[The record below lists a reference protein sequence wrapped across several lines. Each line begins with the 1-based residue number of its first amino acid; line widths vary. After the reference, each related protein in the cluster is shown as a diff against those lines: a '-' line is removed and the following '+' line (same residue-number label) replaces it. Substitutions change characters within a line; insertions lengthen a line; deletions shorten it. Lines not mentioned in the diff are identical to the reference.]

1 MSPAPLTLDEEAA
14 LIAGLRRKA
23 DRDDYLREVAASRG
37 QAEAEELRRL
47 IFERLSP
54 TGNAPAQ
61 PA

>member
-1 MSPAPLTLDEEAA
+1 MRAAPLTLEEEAT

-37 QAEAEELRRL
+37 AGEAERLRELV
-47 IFERLSP
+47 FERLSP
-54 TGNAPAQ
+54 SGNAPPE